1 MDTLDQLK
9 EELSK
14 YEEQLKDDS
23 LTPEEQNDIS
33 RQISKIKIKIFLL
46 DV

>member
-1 MDTLDQLK
+1 MNTLDQLK

-14 YEEQLKDDS
+14 YEEQLNDDS
-23 LTPEEQNDIS
+23 LTPEERNDIS
-33 RQISKIKIKIFLL
+33 KKISRIKIKIFLL